1 MREIEKIPS
10 PLRHRS
16 PHPVKLDHQASLTL
30 QTRRHKATQPPQN
43 QQNSNGG
50 CGQPK
55 GGNAKPLKRHQE
67 KDTKRKTPRESTGR
81 TVGAKRLQEARQQQ
95 NSGTIA
101 NLQQWQPPQ
110 KSSEHR
116 GNQGFPQKAQH
127 GPNTTQSHGGFQT
140 APQKTQRGSKFPRF
154 YLQSDT
160 RCLRPPNELGNQRGQ
175 DLETKEANPP
185 ACQSVGMS
193 RS

>member
-67 KDTKRKTPRESTGR
+67 KDTKRKHWENGGSKKAARGKTAAKQRNHRQSAAMATPSKVLRTPRKPRVPPKST
-81 TVGAKRLQEARQQQ
+81 TWAKHHPKPRWIPDSPPKNATGLQFPSFLPSIGHTLSAPPKRAWKPARPRL
-95 NSGTIA
+95 G
-101 NLQQWQPPQ
+101 
-110 KSSEHR
+110 
-116 GNQGFPQKAQH
+116 
-127 GPNTTQSHGGFQT
+127 
-140 APQKTQRGSKFPRF
+140 
-154 YLQSDT
+154 D
-160 RCLRPPNELGNQRGQ
+160 
-175 DLETKEANPP
+175 
-185 ACQSVGMS
+185 
-193 RS
+193 